1 MRRRWFWPFWI
12 AVAIAATALI
22 AGLHALLRG

>member
-12 AVAIAATALI
+12 LVSFLATAAI
-22 AGLHALLRG
+22 VGLHALLRG